1 LAIEHD
7 LDTASKLNHRDLL
20 VPLTEDAIRFCDLLQ
35 LELEKDSE
43 ALYVQWGM
51 SEQVADAKTRC
62 LRGNSYM
69 LDREVKRVCKK
80 LGIKATRKD
89 LEIFLNK

>member
-20 VPLTEDAIRFCDLLQ
+20 VPLTENAIKFCDLLQ
-35 LELEKDSE
+35 LELEKNSE
-43 ALYVQWGM
+43 ALFVQWGM

-69 LDREVKRVCKK
+69 LDREVRSVCRK
-80 LGIKATRKD
+80 LGVKANRKD
-89 LEIFLNK
+89 LQDFLNK